1 MTLDDYM
8 RLPWKTVVEQ
18 SELSDGTPC
27 YVASNPELGSCIG
40 QGDTPDEAL
49 DDLKSAR
56 RDLLTVLLEDGD
68 EIPMPEPLPMIPQS
82 LTHTG
87 GYAQVTHIRVD
98 GADR

>member
-1 MTLDDYM
+1 MTLEEYM
-8 RLPWKTVVEQ
+8 ALPWKTTVEK

-27 YVASNPELGSCIG
+27 FVAENPELESCLG
-40 QGDTPDEAL
+40 QGDTPEAAL
-49 DDLKSAR
+49 ADLKSAR

-68 EIPMPEPLPMIPQS
+68 EIPMPKPLPMIPQS

-87 GYAQVTHIRVD
+87 GYAQVTRIRVD